1 LQGKR
6 YANEIHFSRIVSSLR
21 LQCSFKKTKAKE
33 ESECVVSEI
42 IEVRVQIN
50 HLPRF
55 RANEISFEK
64 KAHKVSLFVFF
75 EYCQTDFKPV
85 CIDDNQTRI
94 SLECLDSD
102 DPTRSCVASHA
113 PFTSMTHP
121 LT

>member
-1 LQGKR
+1 MIFLKIRFCWTLFLQGKR
-6 YANEIHFSRIVSSLR
+6 YANEIHFSRRVSSLR

-85 CIDDNQTRI
+85 CILDNQTRI
-94 SLECLDSD
+94 SLE
-102 DPTRSCVASHA
+102 
-113 PFTSMTHP
+113 
-121 LT
+121 

>member
-1 LQGKR
+1 MQMKFIFQEESPLLGFN
-6 YANEIHFSRIVSSLR
+6 AVS
-21 LQCSFKKTKAKE
+21 KKTKAKE

-75 EYCQTDFKPV
+75 EYCQTDFK
-85 CIDDNQTRI
+85 
-94 SLECLDSD
+94 
-102 DPTRSCVASHA
+102 
-113 PFTSMTHP
+113 TSVHR
-121 LT
+121 